1 MSRILTVVRQVSRRN
16 FLKQSAAALGS
27 VVAAPYVFSSSV
39 LGKNGSVSPSER
51 IVMGAIGAGGQG
63 TRHIGGGIWV
73 QGGGFLSKQYVQFVA
88 VCDANANNRNNARDI
103 VNKFYGNKDCAS
115 YSDFRQ
121 LTERKDIDA
130 VLVATPDHWHVLVSL
145 AAVKS
150 GKDVY
155 CEKPLSLTIKE
166 ARGLADACRRYGR
179 IFQVGTQ
186 QRSDRNFRFACELV
200 RNGYIGQVKSIA
212 VNVGGPPIWTCY
224 APEEPEPSWLNWN
237 MWLGPAPWRPYTSA
251 IAPGGWMAYRDYS
264 GGEMTNWGAHMFD
277 IAQWGLGSETSGPVE
292 IIPPDGKDFKVLTYR
307 YANGTIMTRDSISRP
322 DPGVRFTGTN
332 GFVEVSREHLIASP
346 ESLLRQTI
354 GPEEIHLYESINHQ
368 DNFLD
373 CAKSRHRPAS
383 DAEVGCR
390 SITVCHLGNIA
401 YWLDRPLKWDP
412 KKERFIGDDL
422 ADKMTGRAMRWPWR
436 L

>member
-1 MSRILTVVRQVSRRN
+1 MSRISRRQ
-16 FLKQSAAALGS
+16 FLRRSLAALSSAAA
-27 VVAAPYVFSSSV
+27 APYFIPSSV
-39 LGKNGSVSPSER
+39 LGKDGSIAPSER
-51 IVMGAIGAGGQG
+51 IVMGAIGVGGQG

-73 QGGGFLSKQYVQFVA
+73 QGGGFLSKPSVQFVA
-88 VCDANANNRNNARDI
+88 VCDVNANNRNNARDI
-103 VNKFYGNKDCAS
+103 VNKFYGNKDCAD

-121 LTERKDIDA
+121 LAGRKDIDA
-130 VLVATPDHWHVLVSL
+130 VLVGTPDHWHVLVSL

-166 ARGLADACRRYGR
+166 ARELSRAVSRFGR

-200 RNGYIGQVKSIA
+200 RNGYIGQVKSIK
-212 VNVGGPPIWTCY
+212 VNVGGPPVWTCF
-224 APEEPEPSWLNWN
+224 APDEPEPPWLDWN

-277 IAQWGLGSETSGPVE
+277 IAQWGLGTDDGGPVE

-307 YANGTIMTRDSISRP
+307 YANGAIMTRDGISRP
-322 DPGVRFTGTN
+322 DPGVRFTGTD

-346 ESLLRQTI
+346 ESMLRQEI
-354 GPEEIHLYESINHQ
+354 KPDEIHLYESVNHQ
-368 DNFLD
+368 DNFLE
-373 CAKSRHRPAS
+373 CVKTRKRPAS
-383 DAEVGCR
+383 DAEAGCR

-401 YWLDRPLKWDP
+401 YGLGRPLKWDP
-412 KKERFIGDDL
+412 NKESFIGDQL
-422 ADKMTGRAMRWPWR
+422 ANKMTGRAMRWPWR